1 MKEVYITKS
10 FDKPDKFYDLG
21 SGYWYYNYNIQ
32 EEYISTDDIPMI
44 VYSYVQI
51 RLNEKPT
58 YNKCVE
64 SVIRQYVTV
73 SQEFD
78 LINTANKALINK
90 QEISQEYKDYLFL
103 LEEIKSKVKNDFI
116 A

>member
-1 MKEVYITKS
+1 MTRSS
-10 FDKPDKFYDLG
+10 FFLEIRN
-21 SGYWYYNYNIQ
+21 YYNYNIQ
-32 EEYISTDDIPMI
+32 EEYISTDDAPMI
-44 VYSYVQI
+44 VLYSYVQI

-90 QEISQEYKDYLFL
+90 QEISQEYKDYLSL
-103 LEEIKSKVKNDFI
+103 LEEIKSKVKRDFI